1 MGRPNRYEND
11 SYAGF
16 MRRAVR
22 AFGRRAAEDTDAL
35 AMLVQ
40 LRAELDAEIEAA
52 ARLCHDGPAGFSW
65 TEIGSALGISRQAAR
80 QRFSPSPAELAER
93 RASIVPTCGHAICAG
108 RATCAFRQHAAQKGN

>member
-22 AFGRRAAEDTDAL
+22 AFGRRAGEDIDAL

-40 LRAELDAEIEAA
+40 LRAELDATIAEAA
-52 ARLCHDGPAGFSW
+52 RAAHDGEHAYSW
-65 TEIGSALGISRQAAR
+65 TEIANDLGITRQAAR
-80 QRFSPSPAELAER
+80 QRFAATPGERRDAER
-93 RASIVPTCGHAICAG
+93 QLEVLRAAG
-108 RATCAFRQHAAQKGN
+108 QVTA